1 MAPVASRVNA
11 VVHPVVRAPVPRSCR
26 SPKRSFPAGLPSSY
40 QYGLARLGYNP
51 QRLRRRF
58 TANSALRAEPSGT
71 QWFRW
76 AGAAIVLVLVTN
88 SAPAQTKPPQA
99 ISAPVCINCHRA
111 ATLRYLSTAMG
122 KSFVP
127 PQAYPSAVVKHERS
141 GSVLRVTMR
150 HGTMFHR
157 LEEDGFSAEYPIRYQ
172 VGGGMGST
180 FLIQL
185 GNYLFESPLSWY
197 NGFGWD
203 VSPGYASKPV
213 LEFDR
218 GVAKECIDCHATG
231 ARFDDPDG
239 RHLVSTSLQPI
250 TCERCHGPSAEH
262 VQHPSASNI
271 LNPAKLS
278 GRVRDSIC
286 EQCHLEGAHRILNP
300 GKDWTDYHP
309 GEVVENIFATY
320 VMLGNDKP
328 EVPLASEVEQ
338 LAESR
343 CAQASQGKLWCGTC
357 HNPHREPRP
366 RQLEIRAICTSCH
379 QKLSPDV
386 HPVGLR
392 ECTSCHMPT
401 TTKVT
406 ISHASHTDHRIL
418 RHPATPQ
425 SPQKSKLVAWREP
438 PEQFR
443 QRDLGLA
450 ELMLSPEENEDLWRD
465 GARQLLALN
474 HGELDNDAEVVTAL
488 EDYYFRTGDIAKA
501 VEFGRRSVELN
512 PSSASAALTF
522 ARVLQSSGAAS
533 EAEAQFLRAIRLD
546 PSLKEAYGR
555 LAVYYAGQR
564 RTQDAT
570 SILDRYL
577 EWNSNEIFFHQMKQ
591 KIVSQSAGSRP
602 SP

>member
-1 MAPVASRVNA
+1 
-11 VVHPVVRAPVPRSCR
+11 
-26 SPKRSFPAGLPSSY
+26 
-40 QYGLARLGYNP
+40 
-51 QRLRRRF
+51 
-58 TANSALRAEPSGT
+58 
-71 QWFRW
+71 
-76 AGAAIVLVLVTN
+76 
-88 SAPAQTKPPQA
+88 
-99 ISAPVCINCHRA
+99 
-111 ATLRYLSTAMG
+111 MG

-127 PQAYPSAVVKHERS
+127 PQAYPSAVVKHQGS

-157 LEEDGFSAEYPIRYQ
+157 LEENGFSAEYPIRYQ

-180 FLIQL
+180 FLIQV

-197 NGFGWD
+197 NGYGWD

-218 GVAKECIDCHATG
+218 AVAKECIDCHATG

-239 RHLVSTSLQPI
+239 RHLVSTSLRPI

-262 VQHPSASNI
+262 VQHPTTSNI
-271 LNPAKLS
+271 RNPGKLS

-309 GEVVENIFATY
+309 GGVAETVFATY
-320 VMLGNDKP
+320 VLLGNDKP

-357 HNPHREPRP
+357 HNPHRAPRP
-366 RQLEIRAICTSCH
+366 RQLEIREVCSSCH
-379 QKLSPDV
+379 QKLSPKV
-386 HPVGLR
+386 HPVGLK

-418 RHPATPQ
+418 RYPGAAPESVQTQ
-425 SPQKSKLVAWREP
+425 KLVAWREP
-438 PEQFR
+438 PEEFR

-450 ELMLSPEENEDLWRD
+450 ELMLSPEENEALWRD
-465 GARQLLALN
+465 GARLLVSLN
-474 HGELDNDAEVVTAL
+474 HGELNTDRDVVSAL
-488 EDYYFRTGDIAKA
+488 EDYYFRTGDTAKA
-501 VEFGRRSVELN
+501 VEFGGRSVQLN
-512 PSSASAALTF
+512 PASATAALTY
-522 ARVLQSSGAAS
+522 ARVLQSAGEAS
-533 EAEAQFLRAIRLD
+533 EAEAEFLRAIELD

-555 LAVYYAGQR
+555 LAMDYAEHQR
-564 RTQDAT
+564 PQDAAN
-570 SILDRYL
+570 ILDRYL
-577 EWNSNEIFFHQMKQ
+577 HWNPNEIFFHQMEQ
-591 KIVSQSAGSRP
+591 KMGVPERRQ
-602 SP
+602 